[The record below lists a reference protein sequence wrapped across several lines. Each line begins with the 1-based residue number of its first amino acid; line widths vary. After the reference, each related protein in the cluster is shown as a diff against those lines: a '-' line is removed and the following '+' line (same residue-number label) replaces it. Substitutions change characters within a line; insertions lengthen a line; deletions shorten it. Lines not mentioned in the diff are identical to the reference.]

1 QRIQFTARGNIMLS
15 RSVSSG
21 PDGNPSVTSPNVRY
35 PLRGVAA
42 GALIGRVGN
51 SAPFAIGSNTGPIE
65 MPTNGPLMLGI
76 NDDVLEDNGGSYS
89 VNISREG
96 DNTNNNNNNNND
108 NNRQNPRRPRR

>member
-1 QRIQFTARGNIMLS
+1 MISRTAN
-15 RSVSSG
+15 SG
-21 PDGNPSVTSPNVRY
+21 PDGNPAATIANGRY

-51 SAPFAIGSNTGPIE
+51 SAPFAIGSNTAPIQ

-76 NDDVLEDNGGSYS
+76 NDDALGDNSGSFS

-96 DNTNNNNNNNND
+96 DDNTNNNNN
-108 NNRQNPRRPRR
+108 RQNPRGVPRR